1 MAIRCI
7 MAMFVRCAFTLFGT
21 QRRHVQK
28 HTITNLFCEVLQA
41 RRLSCV
47 QCSSDLLR
55 SHEHARSM
63 FATAQWSGKQLTYE
77 PWFERLIYQDIIPIQ
92 LKAVLILGNHLL
104 YCQQGAGN
112 HRLQHTHT
120 HTHTDAF
127 SGQLCVAAWQRPCP
141 NPARKHGLPKSLTR
155 YQQAITG
162 AMTVHLVGDDE

>member
-1 MAIRCI
+1 MQILLTARGCQLYSHSWPKSSMAIRCI

-104 YCQQGAGN
+104 YCQQGAGD

-120 HTHTDAF
+120 HTHRCF
-127 SGQLCVAAWQRPCP
+127 
-141 NPARKHGLPKSLTR
+141 
-155 YQQAITG
+155 
-162 AMTVHLVGDDE
+162 